1 MPDKDSQLNLT
12 EFEALVNDIRGDCDK
27 CKMDCRD
34 RLRWMDDLVQS
45 LRYERAKSLAM
56 NRVLLKAAKLVAE
69 DDYLDRE
76 IKRLTARILKEE
88 DLKRGPRDGN
98 EEKDLNKKLSNWN

>member
-12 EFEALVNDIRGDCDK
+12 EFEALVNQLRGDCDK
-27 CKMDCRD
+27 CKMDCRG

-45 LRYERAKSLAM
+45 LRYQLAKSLAM

-76 IKRLTARILKEE
+76 IKRLTTRILKEE
-88 DLKRGPRDGN
+88 DANRGPHDHD
-98 EEKDLNKKLSNWN
+98 EKDLNKKLSNWN

>member
-1 MPDKDSQLNLT
+1 MSDKGKMSLG
-12 EFEALVNDIRGDCDK
+12 EFEALVDEVKGDCDR
-27 CKMDCRD
+27 CRLQCLG
-34 RLRWMDDLVQS
+34 RLQWMDNLVES
-45 LRYERAKSLAM
+45 LRYQLAKSLAM

-88 DLKRGPRDGN
+88 AADKGPPDDN
-98 EEKDLNKKLSNWN
+98 EKDIEQKLTHWN